1 MSDIPVG
8 GLPEH
13 RKLVERC
20 RAAAA
25 AESEGARDEEW
36 RALSMEERGA
46 RMAQLLNLASFIGRN
61 RTRQS
66 TEPALSYPRFSTK
79 REHRS

>member
-8 GLPEH
+8 GLPQH

-25 AESEGARDEEW
+25 AESEEVRAEEW
-36 RALSMEERGA
+36 RSLSMKQRGELI
-46 RMAQLLNLASFIGRN
+46 AQLLNLASFVGRN
-61 RTRQS
+61 RARQS
-66 TEPALSYPRFSTK
+66 VEPSPNFPRFSTR

>member
-1 MSDIPVG
+1 MSDIPPG
-8 GLPEH
+8 GLPQH
-13 RKLVERC
+13 RKLVERS

-25 AESEGARDEEW
+25 AESEEARDAEW
-36 RALSMEERGA
+36 RALSMKERGA

-66 TEPALSYPRFSTK
+66 SEPELTFPRFSTR